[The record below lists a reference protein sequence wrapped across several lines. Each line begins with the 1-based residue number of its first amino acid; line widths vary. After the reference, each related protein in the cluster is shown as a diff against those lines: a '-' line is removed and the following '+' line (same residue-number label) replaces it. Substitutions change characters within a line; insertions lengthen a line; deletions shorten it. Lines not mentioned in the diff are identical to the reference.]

1 MPSYTYH
8 CITQALA
15 PGPLPESVTWRSFQ
29 VWNIAT
35 FYLFKLCFC
44 LMILVLSFGGL
55 SIRPC
60 ATLPASHI
68 LFSSFYSFS
77 LRVFQT
83 QYFWQPD
90 RSSISLITSSF
101 VSDVLL
107 NWCNNLLDCQLRLTR
122 QWKYKVDFGTNF
134 VFIGLLVL

>member
-1 MPSYTYH
+1 MPRYSYRF
-8 CITQALA
+8 IRRALA
-15 PGPLPESVTWRSFQ
+15 PGLLPESVTWRSFQ

-35 FYLFKLCFC
+35 FHLFKLCFC
-44 LMILVLSFGGL
+44 LMILVPSFGGL

-83 QYFWQPD
+83 QYFQQPD
-90 RSSISLITSSF
+90 RSSTSLITSSF

-107 NWCNNLLDCQLRLTR
+107 NWCNNLLDCQLRLT
-122 QWKYKVDFGTNF
+122 WPGKDKVDFGTKF
-134 VFIGLLVL
+134 AFIGCFVL